1 MRRPVFCYD
10 VFCVAALSDAQQRRS
25 HALGGPGTLHDCR
38 GRRGLQLRD
47 DGPQE
52 RLPPLRLRPR
62 LPQRA
67 LAGPC
72 PEEEN
77 IDVMDFALSNTEMA
91 AIRALDK

>member
-1 MRRPVFCYD
+1 MRI
-10 VFCVAALSDAQQRRS
+10 
-25 HALGGPGTLHDCR
+25 
-38 GRRGLQLRD
+38 
-47 DGPQE
+47 
-52 RLPPLRLRPR
+52 RLRPR

-91 AIRALDK
+91 AIRALDKEKRYFNMSYEDQVRWFKQWNPED